1 MERRIPRCR
10 SEQTWVQSL
19 AVVASDAPW
28 LHTTRTQP
36 WWSTCPTPSP
46 SYATWRA
53 GSGTTPAHTST
64 ALHAY
69 LTVRR
74 GAGDR
79 KAEDAAGVQETR
91 GNGRGRKGRAVTTS
105 TFQLD
110 LHIGWYRHL
119 ARILR
124 IYAADYAKIWI
135 WGLYPP
141 RCADQ
146 DQIRHVRHR
155 RVSFPGGNK

>member
-1 MERRIPRCR
+1 MLYLAATERMIPRCR

-79 KAEDAAGVQETR
+79 KAEDAAGDKREWT
-91 GNGRGRKGRAVTTS
+91 GEKGACSNNFHMSAWSAYRLIS
-105 TFQLD
+105 TL
-110 LHIGWYRHL
+110 GEN
-119 ARILR
+119 
-124 IYAADYAKIWI
+124 
-135 WGLYPP
+135 PP
-141 RCADQ
+141 NLCCRFRENMNLGPIPTALCG
-146 DQIRHVRHR
+146 
-155 RVSFPGGNK
+155 SGSN